1 MRRIPAPA
9 WAFSWALLATM
20 MVPLDGAF
28 AATEMSAAH
37 GTTGT
42 AQLLDVPVSSLPI
55 HPQAPQIEN
64 PYAGDKTAVQRGEE
78 LFSAMNC
85 IGCHAPEGGGGMGP
99 PLSDSQ
105 WIYGGQPAQIYLS
118 IMQGRPNGMPAW
130 GGTLPSQSIWELVTY
145 IETLHKPKSAY
156 EQQTPLTGSSESG
169 EKPPGEDKG
178 Q

>member
-1 MRRIPAPA
+1 MRRIPAR
-9 WAFSWALLATM
+9 AFSWALLTAM
-20 MVPLDGAF
+20 MVPFGGAL

-55 HPQAPQIEN
+55 HPQAAQIKN
-64 PYAGDKTAVQRGEE
+64 PYAGDKAAVQKGKE

-99 PLSDSQ
+99 SLSDSQ

-145 IETLHKPKSAY
+145 IETLHKPKFAY
-156 EQQTPLTGSSESG
+156 EQQTELTGSSASG
-169 EKPPGEDKG
+169 KKLPPEEDNSR
-178 Q
+178 